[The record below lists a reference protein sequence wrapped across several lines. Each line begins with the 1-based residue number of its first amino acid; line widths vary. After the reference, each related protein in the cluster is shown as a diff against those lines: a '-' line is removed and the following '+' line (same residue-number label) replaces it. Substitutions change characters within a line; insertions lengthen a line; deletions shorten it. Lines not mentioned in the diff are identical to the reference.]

1 MKTIITKNQWQTVLT
16 GLAVGAA
23 LTACG
28 PQEDYY
34 LEPDRIPAAGEPS
47 LVQLDGA
54 SEHVQ
59 NFAGSHKTPMHFG
72 LGGQPLP
79 NLDAIDDD
87 GSDESSKIQQL
98 RPVNNKSEMPSIE
111 HPQADVAPD
120 QNQANEEPESEMSPV
135 EDNEI
140 ESLET
145 MDLDTLT
152 DISDLSATDF
162 ALTCKA
168 IDSLYKD
175 VRVQDIARGRCAYT
189 YATEDADLSAVEP
202 VSCNQD
208 IDGCLA
214 DTESVGLPI
223 ALCDSRE
230 AVPAQCNVNY
240 ADIERCVV
248 QFRNTQVRLADHNVC
263 EANPLNI
270 VNTNRLL
277 RLHENARSCIQDLAD
292 DCPAINAQ

>member
-1 MKTIITKNQWQTVLT
+1 MKTIITKNRLQTVLT
-16 GLAVGAA
+16 GLAVGAV

-34 LEPDRIPAAGEPS
+34 LDPDVLPAPGESSLVELDGVEAHAQNFAAPHKTSPRLGDGRSLPNPDAIASDEVNKLAKIERIPAVDIETEIPFIGNPQE
-47 LVQLDGA
+47 DGVPIPGA
-54 SEHVQ
+54 
-59 NFAGSHKTPMHFG
+59 
-72 LGGQPLP
+72 
-79 NLDAIDDD
+79 
-87 GSDESSKIQQL
+87 
-98 RPVNNKSEMPSIE
+98 
-111 HPQADVAPD
+111 AD
-120 QNQANEEPESEMSPV
+120 EEPEAQMSPV

-140 ESLET
+140 EELGA
-145 MDLDTLT
+145 MNFDHLT
-152 DISDLSATDF
+152 NISDLSATDF

-168 IDSLYKD
+168 IDSIYKD
-175 VRVQDIARGRCAYT
+175 VPAEDIARGQCVYT
-189 YATEDADLSAVEP
+189 YATEDADLSAIETI
-202 VSCNQD
+202 SCNQD
-208 IDGCLA
+208 IDGCLD
-214 DTESVGLPI
+214 DTESVDLPI

-270 VNTNRLL
+270 VSTNRLL

-292 DCPAINAQ
+292 DCPAINAE